1 MSAFIPIQWKTP
13 LGALGFCS
21 VVLAQDTAAEAL
33 PESESKPPPAA
44 DEQPVPDDESD
55 SIVESEQAPVA
66 DPEGSLPEV
75 DPGEQEPPVEE
86 PGATAEPKDAQPVDS
101 KQPEPDKPK
110 KKPFYG
116 LDSGKEEE
124 EDLPPLPS
132 SGETRWDR
140 YHEALSR
147 QILNTA
153 EWIDSFFDDERV
165 EAEENRTNIKL
176 RFDTDIKEGQ
186 GLDFRIRA
194 RVRLVLPR
202 MEKRLSLVISG
213 DPDEDIQEGTVGDSI
228 GGEQFDSSDDQS
240 VTAAFWYSFLDTYK
254 RNLSMRV
261 GARWRDGG
269 PVLWLGPRYRQL
281 WTFDPWAARYTWS
294 LRWFTDVGLE
304 SRMRLDFE
312 RPVFKS
318 WFFRQTTTYDWD
330 QEQDVGFKL
339 DDGSTE
345 TITVKGFNRLAFS
358 VNLFQPL
365 NRLSILQYG
374 TGIEFVDQPK
384 NLLNNVTVFV
394 KYRRQIWRE
403 WLFFEVT
410 PALEFPWIRDYKTT
424 PSILLRFEGIFGKY
438 K

>member
-1 MSAFIPIQWKTP
+1 M
-13 LGALGFCS
+13 
-21 VVLAQDTAAEAL
+21 
-33 PESESKPPPAA
+33 
-44 DEQPVPDDESD
+44 
-55 SIVESEQAPVA
+55 
-66 DPEGSLPEV
+66 
-75 DPGEQEPPVEE
+75 
-86 PGATAEPKDAQPVDS
+86 
-101 KQPEPDKPK
+101 
-110 KKPFYG
+110 
-116 LDSGKEEE
+116 DSGKEED

-132 SGETRWDR
+132 TGDTRWDR

-153 EWIDSFFDDERV
+153 EWIDSFFYDERV
-165 EAEENRTNIKL
+165 EAEENRTNIRL
-176 RFDTDIKEGQ
+176 RFDTDIKDGEG
-186 GLDFRIRA
+186 LNFRFRV
-194 RVRLVLPR
+194 RVRLVLPK

-213 DPDEDIQEGTVGDSI
+213 DPDEDIREGTVGDSI
-228 GGEQFDSSDDQS
+228 GGERFDSSDDRN

-254 RNLSMRV
+254 RNLSMQV

-269 PVLWLGPRYRQL
+269 PALWLGPRYRQL

-330 QEQDVGFKL
+330 QEEDVGFKL

-345 TITVKGFNRLAFS
+345 TLTVKGFNRLGFS

-374 TGIEFVDQPK
+374 TGVEFVDQPE
-384 NLLNNVTVFV
+384 NVMSNVTVFV

-410 PALEFPWIRDYKTT
+410 PALEFPWIRDYRTT

-438 K
+438 R